1 LIGVRTSFDVTL
13 NVIFYLTTIFIT
25 IIMLNLL
32 IAIIGDTYE
41 IIKAAEIE
49 VKINYYFN
57 SIKKKITLEMH
68 LNFR

>member
-1 LIGVRTSFDVTL
+1 LFGLHESFDITL
-13 NVIFYLTTIFIT
+13 YLVFYLTTIFIT

-49 VKINYYFN
+49 VQIIILILLYFKN
-57 SIKKKITLEMH
+57 IW
-68 LNFR
+68 R

>member
-1 LIGVRTSFDVTL
+1 MDYKRSYDAILYL
-13 NVIFYLTTIFIT
+13 IFYLTTIFIT

-49 VKINYYFN
+49 V
-57 SIKKKITLEMH
+57 
-68 LNFR
+68 

>member
-1 LIGVRTSFDVTL
+1 LFGVHTSF
-13 NVIFYLTTIFIT
+13 NVSLYVVFYLTTIFIT

-49 VKINYYFN
+49 VQINKYFN
-57 SIKKKITLEMH
+57 NIEEKS
-68 LNFR
+68 F